1 MDHAIYTA
9 MGAASQTLDQQAVTA
24 SNLANA
30 STPGFRAQLNALRAV
45 PVSGWSL
52 PTRTLVAASTPGAD
66 MSQGAMD
73 NTGRTLDV
81 AMGQDGWLA
90 VRTADGSEA
99 YTRNGNMQISS
110 TGILT
115 VQGNP
120 VMGDGGPIAVPQ
132 GAELTIAADGTITSR
147 NAGDAP
153 NATVQIG
160 RLKLVKATG
169 KEMQRGDDGMF
180 RPNQQTQAT
189 RGAALAADATVQ
201 VMPGVLEG
209 SNVKPVETM
218 VDMIANAR
226 RFEMQMKV
234 ITNVD
239 ENEQKANQLLNMSK
253 TGLDAQQTNMDV
265 ISNNLA
271 NVSTNGFKRS
281 RAVFEDLMYQTL
293 RQPGTQSSE
302 QTTLPSG
309 LQIGTGVR
317 PVTTER
323 LHTQGNLSQ
332 TSNSKDVAINGQ
344 GYFEVQL
351 PDGTSAYTRDG
362 SFQVDQ
368 NGQLVNN
375 AGYPVQPGITIPANA
390 TSITISRDGVVSVT
404 QQGQTNPAQVGQLTI
419 STFINDAGLDSM
431 GENLYQE
438 TQASGAPTQ
447 STPGQ
452 NGAGLLYQGY
462 VETSNV
468 NVAEELVTMIQTQRA
483 YEINS
488 KAIST
493 SDQMLQKLTQ
503 I

>member
-234 ITNVD
+234 ITSVD
-239 ENEQKANQLLNMSK
+239 ENEQKANQLLNMS
-253 TGLDAQQTNMDV
+253 
-265 ISNNLA
+265 S
-271 NVSTNGFKRS
+271 
-281 RAVFEDLMYQTL
+281 
-293 RQPGTQSSE
+293 
-302 QTTLPSG
+302 
-309 LQIGTGVR
+309 
-317 PVTTER
+317 
-323 LHTQGNLSQ
+323 
-332 TSNSKDVAINGQ
+332 
-344 GYFEVQL
+344 
-351 PDGTSAYTRDG
+351 
-362 SFQVDQ
+362 
-368 NGQLVNN
+368 
-375 AGYPVQPGITIPANA
+375 
-390 TSITISRDGVVSVT
+390 
-404 QQGQTNPAQVGQLTI
+404 
-419 STFINDAGLDSM
+419 
-431 GENLYQE
+431 
-438 TQASGAPTQ
+438 
-447 STPGQ
+447 
-452 NGAGLLYQGY
+452 
-462 VETSNV
+462 
-468 NVAEELVTMIQTQRA
+468 
-483 YEINS
+483 
-488 KAIST
+488 
-493 SDQMLQKLTQ
+493 
-503 I
+503 